1 VARERACEFESLYTT
16 FHEHDHGSVSG
27 NLLRARTM
35 TKTLTHL
42 LLKGGRLIDPG
53 GGKDGV
59 FDIRVRGGKIDAI
72 GSNLEQDG
80 ATVIDVKDHI
90 LTPGLIDVHLHLMN
104 GLGAFGVDPDIFGV
118 GSGVTTVVDAGSAGH
133 TLLNVFRSYVTAH
146 AKTRVL
152 NYINLSTLGG
162 VTGPGYSILADARLI
177 DEAKIEQAV
186 EVNRDIIVGIKIMA
200 TGGALGAQGLK
211 PLERA
216 RKLGDALKLPLLV
229 HIGESWT
236 KDSAPVHVGDVLK
249 YLRAGDIVTHMFTV
263 HPGGLL
269 DGNGKLW
276 PQVRDAKESGVLMDV
291 GHGLHNLNFDVAR
304 KVLDQG
310 LVPDGVST
318 DGHRGNRAGPVY
330 DLPTTMA
337 KLMALGFSL
346 TQVIEMATTNAATL
360 LGRSNELG
368 TLKIGEPADLSVLRI
383 EDRVWQAVDS
393 QKGTIPARQAIVPV
407 YAVRGDTV
415 YERLAIERP

>member
-1 VARERACEFESLYTT
+1 MIRQLSHFVLQ
-16 FHEHDHGSVSG
+16 SG
-27 NLLRARTM
+27 RV
-35 TKTLTHL
+35 
-42 LLKGGRLIDPG
+42 IDPAAG
-53 GGKDGV
+53 RDGV
-59 FDIRVRGGKIDAI
+59 FDIRVRAGKIDAI
-72 GSNLEQDG
+72 GVDLAIDG
-80 ATVIDVKDHI
+80 AAVIDVKDHI
-90 LTPGLIDVHLHLMN
+90 VTPGLIDVHLHLMK

-133 TLLNVFRSYVTAH
+133 TLLNVFRNYVTDN

-162 VTGPGYSILADARLI
+162 VSGPGYSILADPRLI

-186 EVNRDIIVGIKIMA
+186 EANRDIIVGIKIMA

-236 KDSAPVHVGDVLK
+236 KDTEPVHVGDVLK

-276 PQVRDAKESGVLMDV
+276 PQVRDAKASGVLMDV

-310 LVPDGVST
+310 LHPDGVST

-346 TQVIEMATTNAATL
+346 NQVIEMATINAAKL
-360 LGRSNELG
+360 LGRAGKLG
-368 TLKIGEPADLSVLRI
+368 TLEIDHPAELSVLKVEER
-383 EDRVWQAVDS
+383 DWKAVDS
-393 QKGTIPARQAIVPV
+393 QKGTIPAHQAITPV
-407 YAVRGDTV
+407 YAIRGEMIHAAMPD
-415 YERLAIERP
+415 ERP

>member
-1 VARERACEFESLYTT
+1 MPRQLSDF
-16 FHEHDHGSVSG
+16 
-27 NLLRARTM
+27 
-35 TKTLTHL
+35 
-42 LLKGGRLIDPG
+42 LLKGGRLIDPASG
-53 GGKDGV
+53 RDGLFDVRVRDGV
-59 FDIRVRGGKIDAI
+59 VDAI
-72 GSNLEQDG
+72 GADLPPDG
-80 ATVIDVKDHI
+80 PAVIDVKDQI
-90 LTPGLIDVHLHLMN
+90 VTPGLIDVHLHLMK
-104 GLGAFGVDPDIFGV
+104 GLGAFGVDPDVFGV

-133 TLLNVFRSYVTAH
+133 SLLNVFRNYVTDN

-162 VTGPGYSILADARLI
+162 VTGPGYSILADPRLI
-177 DEAKIEQAV
+177 DEDKIEKAV
-186 EVNRDIIVGIKIMA
+186 EANRDIIVGIKIMA

-216 RKLGDALKLPLLV
+216 RKLGDSLKLPLLV

-236 KDSAPVHVGDVLK
+236 KDTAPVHVGDVLK

-291 GHGLHNLNFDVAR
+291 GHGLHNLNFDIAR
-304 KVLDQG
+304 RVLDQG
-310 LVPDGVST
+310 LQPDGVST

-346 TQVIEMATTNAATL
+346 NQVIEMATVNAARL
-360 LGRSNELG
+360 LGRMNELG
-368 TLKIGEPADLSVLRI
+368 TLRIGLPAEISVLRI
-383 EDRVWQAVDS
+383 EDREWNAVDS
-393 QKGTIPARQAIVPV
+393 QKGMIPAKQALVPV
-407 YAVRGDTV
+407 YAIRQGAIF
-415 YERLAIERP
+415 EPLIIERP

>member
-1 VARERACEFESLYTT
+1 MTRQLSDFI
-16 FHEHDHGSVSG
+16 
-27 NLLRARTM
+27 LRRGRVIDPA
-35 TKTLTHL
+35 
-42 LLKGGRLIDPG
+42 GGR
-53 GGKDGV
+53 DGI
-59 FDIRVRGGKIDAI
+59 FDIRVRGGKLDAI
-72 GSNLEQDG
+72 GVDLAPDG
-80 ATVIDVKDHI
+80 ATVIDVKDH
-90 LTPGLIDVHLHLMN
+90 LVTPGLIDVHLHLMK

-133 TLLNVFRSYVTAH
+133 TLLNVFRNYVTAS

-162 VTGPGYSILADARLI
+162 VSGPGYSILADPRLI

-186 EVNRDIIVGIKIMA
+186 EANRDIIVGIKIMA

-236 KDSAPVHVGDVLK
+236 KDAAPVHVGDVLK

-276 PQVRDAKESGVLMDV
+276 PQVRDAKQSGVLMDV

-304 KVLDQG
+304 RVLDQG
-310 LVPDGVST
+310 MHPDGVST

-346 TQVIEMATTNAATL
+346 NQVIEMATINAANL
-360 LGRSNELG
+360 LGRTGELG
-368 TLKIGEPADLSVLRI
+368 TLTLRHPAELSVLKLEER
-383 EDRVWQAVDS
+383 DWKAVDS
-393 QKGTIPARQAIVPV
+393 QKGTIPAHQAITPV
-407 YAVRGDTV
+407 YAIRGEMI
-415 YERLAIERP
+415 YETIPAERP

>member
-1 VARERACEFESLYTT
+1 MIRQLSHFVLQ
-16 FHEHDHGSVSG
+16 SG
-27 NLLRARTM
+27 RV
-35 TKTLTHL
+35 
-42 LLKGGRLIDPG
+42 IDPAAG
-53 GGKDGV
+53 RDGIL
-59 FDIRVRGGKIDAI
+59 DIRVRDGKIDAI
-72 GSNLEQDG
+72 GVDLAIDG
-80 ATVIDVKDHI
+80 AAVIDVKGHI
-90 LTPGLIDVHLHLMN
+90 VTPGLIDVHLHLMK

-133 TLLNVFRSYVTAH
+133 TLLNVFRNYVTDN

-162 VTGPGYSILADARLI
+162 VSGPGYSILADPRLI
-177 DEAKIEQAV
+177 DEARIEQAV
-186 EVNRDIIVGIKIMA
+186 EANRDIIVGIKIMA

-236 KDSAPVHVGDVLK
+236 KDTEPVHVGDVLK

-276 PQVRDAKESGVLMDV
+276 PQVRDAKASGVLMDV

-310 LVPDGVST
+310 LHPDGVST

-346 TQVIEMATTNAATL
+346 NQVIEMATINAAKL
-360 LGRSNELG
+360 LGRAGKLG
-368 TLKIGEPADLSVLRI
+368 TAEIDHPAELSVLKVEER
-383 EDRVWQAVDS
+383 DWKAVDS
-393 QKGTIPARQAIVPV
+393 QKGTIPAHQAITPV
-407 YAVRGDTV
+407 YAIRGEMIYAAMPD
-415 YERLAIERP
+415 ERP

>member
-1 VARERACEFESLYTT
+1 M
-16 FHEHDHGSVSG
+16 
-27 NLLRARTM
+27 N
-35 TKTLTHL
+35 KQLTNF
-42 LLKGGRLIDPG
+42 LLKGGRLIDPAS
-53 GGKDGV
+53 DRDAV
-59 FDIRVRGGKIDAI
+59 CDIRVRDGKVDEI
-72 GSNLEQDG
+72 GANLAPDG

-90 LTPGLIDVHLHLMN
+90 VTPGLIDVHLHLMK

-133 TLLNVFRSYVTAH
+133 SLLNVFRNYVTNN

-162 VTGPGYSILADARLI
+162 VSGPGYSILADPRLI
-177 DEAKIEQAV
+177 DEDKIEQTV
-186 EVNRDIIVGIKIMA
+186 EANRDIIVGIKIMA
-200 TGGALGAQGLK
+200 TGGALGSQGLK

-216 RKLGDALKLPLLV
+216 RKLGDTLKLPLLV
-229 HIGESWT
+229 HIGEGWT
-236 KDSAPVHVGDVLK
+236 KDTEPVHVGDVLK

-276 PQVRDAKESGVLMDV
+276 PQVREAKESGVLMDV

-310 LVPDGVST
+310 LHPDGVST

-337 KLMALGFSL
+337 KLIALGFSL
-346 TQVIEMATTNAATL
+346 NQVVEMATANAAKL
-360 LGRSNELG
+360 LGQTGELG
-368 TLKIGEPADLSVLRI
+368 ILRIGQPADISVLKL
-383 EDRVWQAVDS
+383 EDREWKAVDS
-393 QKGTIPARQAIVPV
+393 QKGTIPAHQTIMPIYAI
-407 YAVRGDTV
+407 RGDTL
-415 YERLAIERP
+415 YEPLPAERP

>member
-1 VARERACEFESLYTT
+1 MCQLSNFI
-16 FHEHDHGSVSG
+16 
-27 NLLRARTM
+27 
-35 TKTLTHL
+35 
-42 LLKGGRLIDPG
+42 LKGGRVIDPAAG
-53 GGKDGV
+53 RDGIL
-59 FDIRVRGGKIDAI
+59 DIRVRDGKIDAI
-72 GSNLEQDG
+72 GVDLAIDG
-80 ATVIDVKDHI
+80 AAVIDIKDHI
-90 LTPGLIDVHLHLMN
+90 VTPGLIDVHLHLMK

-133 TLLNVFRSYVTAH
+133 TLLNVFRNYVTDN

-162 VTGPGYSILADARLI
+162 VSGPGYSILADPRLI

-186 EVNRDIIVGIKIMA
+186 EANRDIIVGIKIMA

-236 KDSAPVHVGDVLK
+236 KDSEPVHVGDVLK

-276 PQVRDAKESGVLMDV
+276 PQVRDAKASGVLMDV

-310 LVPDGVST
+310 LHPDGVST

-346 TQVIEMATTNAATL
+346 NQVIQMATINAAKL
-360 LGRSNELG
+360 LGRAGKLG
-368 TLKIGEPADLSVLRI
+368 TLEIDHPAELSVLKVEER
-383 EDRVWQAVDS
+383 DWKAVDS
-393 QKGTIPARQAIVPV
+393 QKGTIPAHQAITPV
-407 YAVRGDTV
+407 YAIRGEMIHAAMPD
-415 YERLAIERP
+415 ERP

>member
-1 VARERACEFESLYTT
+1 
-16 FHEHDHGSVSG
+16 
-27 NLLRARTM
+27 M
-35 TKTLTHL
+35 TKRSTDFVLR
-42 LLKGGRLIDPG
+42 GGRLIDPTG
-53 GGKDGV
+53 GNDGV
-59 FDIRVRGGKIDAI
+59 FDIRVRNGKIDAI
-72 GSNLEQDG
+72 GANLANDG

-90 LTPGLIDVHLHLMN
+90 VTPGLIDVHLHLMK

-133 TLLNVFRSYVTAH
+133 TLLNVFRNYVTEN

-162 VTGPGYSILADARLI
+162 VSGPGYSILADPRLI
-177 DEAKIEQAV
+177 DETKIEQAV
-186 EVNRDIIVGIKIMA
+186 EANRDIIVGIKIMA
-200 TGGALGAQGLK
+200 TGGALGSQGLK

-236 KDSAPVHVGDVLK
+236 KHAAPVHVGDVLK

-269 DGNGKLW
+269 DDNGRLW

-291 GHGLHNLNFDVAR
+291 GHGLHNLNFDVAQR
-304 KVLDQG
+304 VLDQG
-310 LVPDGVST
+310 LHPDGVST

-346 TQVIEMATTNAATL
+346 NQVIEMATTNAAKL
-360 LGRSNELG
+360 LGRTNEMG
-368 TLKIGEPADLSVLRI
+368 TLRMGEPADISVLRM
-383 EDRVWQAVDS
+383 EDREWKAVDS
-393 QKGTIPARQAIVPV
+393 QKGMIPAHQAITPV
-407 YAVRGDTV
+407 YAIRGETIHEPLPV
-415 YERLAIERP
+415 ERP

>member
-1 VARERACEFESLYTT
+1 MNRQSSHFVI
-16 FHEHDHGSVSG
+16 
-27 NLLRARTM
+27 
-35 TKTLTHL
+35 
-42 LLKGGRLIDPG
+42 KGGRLIDRAS
-53 GGKDGV
+53 KRDGV
-59 FDIRVRGGKIDAI
+59 FDIRVRDGKVAAVGANL
-72 GSNLEQDG
+72 GSDS
-80 ATVIDVKDHI
+80 ATVIDAKDHI
-90 LTPGLIDVHLHLMN
+90 VTPGLIDVHLHLMK
-104 GLGAFGVDPDIFGV
+104 GLGAFGVDPDIFGI

-133 TLLNVFRSYVTAH
+133 TLLNVFRNYVTDN

-162 VTGPGYSILADARLI
+162 VSGPGYSILADPRLI

-186 EVNRDIIVGIKIMA
+186 EANRDIIVGIKIMA

-216 RKLGDALKLPLLV
+216 RRLGDSLKLPLLV

-236 KDSAPVHVGDVLK
+236 KDTAPVHVGDVLK

-310 LVPDGVST
+310 LHPDGVST

-346 TQVIEMATTNAATL
+346 NQVIEMATANAAKL

-368 TLKIGEPADLSVLRI
+368 TLRVGESADISILKI
-383 EDRVWQAVDS
+383 EDRDWQAIDS
-393 QKGTIPARQAIVPV
+393 QKGTIPAHQAILPV
-407 YAVRGDTV
+407 YAIRADVI
-415 YERLAIERP
+415 YEPLPVERP

>member
-1 VARERACEFESLYTT
+1 MNKQLSHFILQ
-16 FHEHDHGSVSG
+16 
-27 NLLRARTM
+27 
-35 TKTLTHL
+35 
-42 LLKGGRLIDPG
+42 GGRLIDPAS
-53 GGKDGV
+53 GKDGL
-59 FDIRVRGGKIDAI
+59 FDIRVLDGKIAAI
-72 GSNLEQDG
+72 GMGLEPNG
-80 ATVIDVKDHI
+80 ATVIDAKNQIV
-90 LTPGLIDVHLHLMN
+90 TPGLIDVHLHLMK

-133 TLLNVFRSYVTAH
+133 TLLDVFRNYVTDN

-162 VTGPGYSILADARLI
+162 VSGPGYSILADPRLI
-177 DEAKIEQAV
+177 DEGKIAQAV
-186 EVNRDIIVGIKIMA
+186 EANRDIIVGIKIMA

-216 RKLGDALKLPLLV
+216 RKLGDELKIPLLV
-229 HIGESWT
+229 HIGESWSKGT
-236 KDSAPVHVGDVLK
+236 EPVAVGDVLK

-276 PQVRDAKESGVLMDV
+276 PQVRDAKASGVLMDV

-310 LVPDGVST
+310 LHPDGVST

-330 DLPTTMA
+330 HLPTTMA
-337 KLMALGFSL
+337 KLMALGF
-346 TQVIEMATTNAATL
+346 TVNQVIEMATANAARL
-360 LGRSNELG
+360 LGRSHELG
-368 TLKIGEPADLSVLRI
+368 TLSVGQPADISVLRI
-383 EDRVWQAVDS
+383 EEREWQAIDS
-393 QKGTIPARQAIVPV
+393 QKGSIPAHQVITPIYAI
-407 YAVRGDTV
+407 RGDMI
-415 YERLAIERP
+415 YEPLPAERP

>member
-1 VARERACEFESLYTT
+1 M
-16 FHEHDHGSVSG
+16 
-27 NLLRARTM
+27 N
-35 TKTLTHL
+35 KQLTNF
-42 LLKGGRLIDPG
+42 LLKRGRLIDPAA
-53 GGKDGV
+53 GKDGN
-59 FDIRVRGGKIDAI
+59 FDIRVRDGKIDAI
-72 GSNLEQDG
+72 GADLAPNG
-80 ATVIDVKDHI
+80 VTVIDVKGDI
-90 LTPGLIDVHLHLMN
+90 VTPGLIDVHLHLMK

-133 TLLNVFRSYVTAH
+133 TLLNVFRNYVTDN

-162 VTGPGYSILADARLI
+162 VSGPGYSILADPRLI
-177 DEAKIEQAV
+177 DEDKIEKAV
-186 EVNRDIIVGIKIMA
+186 EANRDIIVGIKIMA
-200 TGGALGAQGLK
+200 TGGALGSQGLK

-236 KDSAPVHVGDVLK
+236 KDTEPVHVGDVLK

-269 DGNGKLW
+269 DANGKLW

-310 LVPDGVST
+310 LHPDGVST
-318 DGHRGNRAGPVY
+318 DGHRGNRGGPVY

-346 TQVIEMATTNAATL
+346 NQVVEMATANAAKL
-360 LGRSNELG
+360 LGRAGDLG
-368 TLKIGEPADLSVLRI
+368 TLRIGQPADISVLKL
-383 EDRVWQAVDS
+383 EDREWKAVDS
-393 QKGTIPARQAIVPV
+393 QKGIMHARQALVPV
-407 YAVRGDTV
+407 YAIRNEII
-415 YERLAIERP
+415 YESLPIDRP

>member
-1 VARERACEFESLYTT
+1 MTEQ
-16 FHEHDHGSVSG
+16 
-27 NLLRARTM
+27 NLSNF
-35 TKTLTHL
+35 
-42 LLKGGRLIDPG
+42 LLKGGRLIDPASG
-53 GGKDGV
+53 VDGN
-59 FDIRVRGGKIDAI
+59 FDIRVRDGKIEAI
-72 GSNLEQDG
+72 GPNLDASG
-80 ATVIDVKDHI
+80 ATVISAKDCI
-90 LTPGLIDVHLHLMN
+90 VTPGLIDVHLHLMK

-133 TLLNVFRSYVTAH
+133 TLLNVFRNYVTDN

-162 VTGPGYSILADARLI
+162 VSGPGYSILADPRLI
-177 DEAKIEQAV
+177 DEAKIAEAV
-186 EVNRDIIVGIKIMA
+186 EAHRDIIVGIKIMA

-211 PLERA
+211 PLVRA
-216 RKLGDALKLPLLV
+216 RKLGDELRIPLLV

-236 KDSAPVHVGDVLK
+236 KGTEPVAVGDVLK

-304 KVLDQG
+304 EVLDQG
-310 LVPDGVST
+310 LHPDGVST
-318 DGHRGNRAGPVY
+318 DGHRGNRSGPVY

-337 KLMALGFSL
+337 KLMALGFTL
-346 TQVIEMATTNAATL
+346 NQVIEMATANAARL
-360 LGRSNELG
+360 LGRSDELG
-368 TLKIGEPADLSVLRI
+368 TLRVGAPAEISVLKI
-383 EDRVWQAVDS
+383 EDREWQAVDS
-393 QKGTIPARQAIVPV
+393 QKGTIPAHQAITPV
-407 YAVRGDTV
+407 YAIRGDTV
-415 YERLAIERP
+415 YEPLPVDRP

>member
-1 VARERACEFESLYTT
+1 MIRQLSHFVLQ
-16 FHEHDHGSVSG
+16 SG
-27 NLLRARTM
+27 RV
-35 TKTLTHL
+35 
-42 LLKGGRLIDPG
+42 IDPAAG
-53 GGKDGV
+53 RDGI
-59 FDIRVRGGKIDAI
+59 FDIRVRDGKIDAI
-72 GSNLEQDG
+72 GVDLAIDG
-80 ATVIDVKDHI
+80 AVVIDVKGHI
-90 LTPGLIDVHLHLMN
+90 ITPGLIDVHLHLMK

-133 TLLNVFRSYVTAH
+133 TLLNVFRNYVTDN

-162 VTGPGYSILADARLI
+162 VSGPGYSILADPRLI

-186 EVNRDIIVGIKIMA
+186 EANRDIIVGIKIMA

-211 PLERA
+211 PLARA

-236 KDSAPVHVGDVLK
+236 KDTAPVHVGDVLK

-276 PQVRDAKESGVLMDV
+276 PQVRDAKASGVLMDV

-310 LVPDGVST
+310 LHPDGVST

-346 TQVIEMATTNAATL
+346 NQVIEMATINAAKL
-360 LGRSNELG
+360 LGRAGKLG
-368 TLKIGEPADLSVLRI
+368 TLEIDHPAELSVLKVEER
-383 EDRVWQAVDS
+383 DWKAVDS
-393 QKGTIPARQAIVPV
+393 QKGTIPAHQAITPV
-407 YAVRGDTV
+407 YAIRGEMIHAAVPD
-415 YERLAIERP
+415 ERP

>member
-1 VARERACEFESLYTT
+1 MIRQLPNFI
-16 FHEHDHGSVSG
+16 
-27 NLLRARTM
+27 
-35 TKTLTHL
+35 
-42 LLKGGRLIDPG
+42 LKAGRVIDPASG
-53 GGKDGV
+53 TDGI
-59 FDIRVRGGKIDAI
+59 FDIRVREGKIDAI
-72 GSNLEQDG
+72 GVDLAPDG
-80 ATVIDVKDHI
+80 AAMIDVKDHI
-90 LTPGLIDVHLHLMN
+90 VTPGLIDVHLHLMK

-133 TLLNVFRSYVTAH
+133 SLLDVFRNYVTDN

-162 VTGPGYSILADARLI
+162 VSGPGYSILADPRLI

-186 EVNRDIIVGIKIMA
+186 EANRDIIVGIKIMA

-216 RKLGDALKLPLLV
+216 RNLGDTLKLPLLV

-236 KDSAPVHVGDVLK
+236 KDTEPVHVSDVLK
-249 YLRAGDIVTHMFTV
+249 YLRAGDIVTHIFTV

-276 PQVRDAKESGVLMDV
+276 PQVRDAKASGVLMDV

-310 LVPDGVST
+310 LHPDGVST
-318 DGHRGNRAGPVY
+318 DGHRGNRMGPVY

-346 TQVIEMATTNAATL
+346 NQVIEMATVNAAKL
-360 LGRSNELG
+360 LGRAGEIG
-368 TLKIGEPADLSVLRI
+368 ALKLDRPAELSVLKI
-383 EDRVWQAVDS
+383 EEREWKAVDS
-393 QKGTIPARQAIVPV
+393 QKGTIPAHQAITPV
-407 YAVRGDTV
+407 YAIRGEII
-415 YERLAIERP
+415 YAALPAERP

>member
-1 VARERACEFESLYTT
+1 MERQLANF
-16 FHEHDHGSVSG
+16 
-27 NLLRARTM
+27 
-35 TKTLTHL
+35 
-42 LLKGGRLIDPG
+42 LLKGGRVLDPAG
-53 GGKDGV
+53 GLDGPSDV
-59 FDIRVRGGKIDAI
+59 LVRAGVVEAVGADLAA
-72 GSNLEQDG
+72 DG
-80 ATVIDVKDHI
+80 ATVVDVKDLI
-90 LTPGLIDVHLHLMN
+90 VTPGLIDVHLHLMK

-133 TLLNVFRSYVTAH
+133 TLLNVFRNYVTNN

-162 VTGPGYSILADARLI
+162 VTGPGYSILADPRLI
-177 DEAKIEQAV
+177 DEDRIEKAV

-200 TGGALGAQGLK
+200 TGGALGSQELK

-216 RKLGDALKLPLLV
+216 RKLGDALKLPLLI

-236 KDSAPVHVGDVLK
+236 KDTAPIHVGDVLK

-276 PQVRDAKESGVLMDV
+276 PQVRDAKESGILMDV

-310 LVPDGVST
+310 LQPDGVST

-346 TQVIEMATTNAATL
+346 KQVVEMATVNAAKL
-360 LGRSNELG
+360 LGRANELG
-368 TLKIGEPADLSVLRI
+368 RIRLGQPAEMSVLRLEEREWKAI
-383 EDRVWQAVDS
+383 DS
-393 QKGTIPARQAIVPV
+393 QKGTIQARQALVPV
-407 YAVRGDTV
+407 FAIRGDHV
-415 YERLAIERP
+415 YEPTSIDRP